1 MISSCRRKPASSK
14 VLLHLACV
22 LRTPAFAGVMSRPGR
37 AAPPHARGFTLLE
50 LAIAL
55 FIITLVLGALLVP
68 LTTQIA
74 QRRISDTQKTLD
86 DIKEALLGFAV
97 SNTRLPCPA
106 SATSNGVESFCTSAT
121 PNPCGAELLTPQA
134 HGRCAVQY
142 PSTDNGFVPGITLGL
157 AATDAQGYAIDAWGR
172 RIHYAVT
179 ASALSYTFT
188 ITNGMRNAGLTA
200 LVPDLFVCAS
210 SPGAGI
216 QTNCVGAPKLTGTA
230 PAVLFSLGLN
240 AKTGGGASAD
250 EAANLNGDQVFVS
263 RVRSDP
269 GSAGGEFDDIVT
281 WLSEN
286 VLYNRMVAAGQLP

>member
-1 MISSCRRKPASSK
+1 MTNRRG
-14 VLLHLACV
+14 H
-22 LRTPAFAGVMSRPGR
+22 
-37 AAPPHARGFTLLE
+37 AAQERARGFTLIE

-121 PNPCGAELLTPQA
+121 PSACGAELLTPQA
-134 HGRCAVQY
+134 HGRCFVQY
-142 PSTDNGFVPGITLGL
+142 PSTTNGFVPGITLGL
-157 AATDAQGYAIDAWGR
+157 AATDAQGYAIDAWGT
-172 RIHYAVT
+172 RIRYAVT
-179 ASALSYTFT
+179 ASASANVSIFT
-188 ITNGMRNAGLTA
+188 STGGMRTTTLTA
-200 LVPDLFVCAS
+200 LAPDLVVCAS
-210 SPGAGI
+210 SSVVTA
-216 QTNCVGAPKLTGTA
+216 TTCGTA
-230 PAVLFSLGLN
+230 QILTTSAPVVIFSLGLN
-240 AKTGGGASAD
+240 ATTGGGTSAD

>member
-1 MISSCRRKPASSK
+1 MLVVNAATLISGVTNRR
-14 VLLHLACV
+14 
-22 LRTPAFAGVMSRPGR
+22 GR
-37 AAPPHARGFTLLE
+37 AAQERARGFTLLE

-97 SNTRLPCPA
+97 STTRLPCPA

-121 PNPCGAELLTPQA
+121 PNPCGAELLTYQA
-134 HGRCAVQY
+134 HGRCFAQY
-142 PSTDNGFVPGITLGL
+142 NGFVPGTTLGL
-157 AATDAQGYAIDAWGR
+157 AATDAQGFAIDAWGT
-172 RIHYAVT
+172 RIRYAVT
-179 ASALSYTFT
+179 ASASANVSIFT
-188 ITNGMRNAGLTA
+188 STNGMRLTTLTA
-200 LVPDLFVCAS
+200 LVPDLYVCAS
-210 SPGAGI
+210 STGVTA
-216 QTNCVGAPKLTGTA
+216 TTCGTA
-230 PAVLFSLGLN
+230 QILTTSAPVVIFSLGLN
-240 AKTGGGASAD
+240 ANTGGGTSAD

-269 GSAGGEFDDIVT
+269 GSTGGEFDDIVT

>member
-1 MISSCRRKPASSK
+1 M
-14 VLLHLACV
+14 LAV
-22 LRTPAFAGVMSRPGR
+22 NAAATVSGVTNRPGR
-37 AAPPHARGFTLLE
+37 AARESTRGFTLLE

-86 DIKEALLGFAV
+86 DLKEALLGFAV

-121 PNPCGAELLTPQA
+121 PNPCGAELLTYQA
-134 HGRCAVQY
+134 HGRCFAQY
-142 PSTDNGFVPGITLGL
+142 DGFVPGITLGL
-157 AATDAQGYAIDAWGR
+157 AATDAQGYAVDAWGT
-172 RIHYAVT
+172 RIRYAVT
-179 ASALSYTFT
+179 ASASANVSIFTSTSGMRT
-188 ITNGMRNAGLTA
+188 ITLTA
-200 LVPDLFVCAS
+200 LAPDLSVCAS
-210 SPGAGI
+210 SSVVTATTCGTAQI
-216 QTNCVGAPKLTGTA
+216 LTSSA
-230 PAVLFSLGLN
+230 PAVIFSLGLN
-240 AKTGGGASAD
+240 ATTGGGTSAD
-250 EAANLNGDQVFVS
+250 EAANLNNDQVFVS

>member
-1 MISSCRRKPASSK
+1 MLVVNLAARISGVTNRR
-14 VLLHLACV
+14 
-22 LRTPAFAGVMSRPGR
+22 GR
-37 AAPPHARGFTLLE
+37 AAQARGFTLIE

-86 DIKEALLGFAV
+86 DLKEALLGFAV
-97 SNTRLPCPA
+97 STTRLPCPA

-121 PNPCGAELLTPQA
+121 PNPCGAELLTYQA
-134 HGRCAVQY
+134 HGRCFAQY
-142 PSTDNGFVPGITLGL
+142 NGFVPGTTLGL
-157 AATDAQGYAIDAWGR
+157 AATDAQGYAIDAWGT
-172 RIHYAVT
+172 RIRYAVT
-179 ASALSYTFT
+179 ASASANVSIFT
-188 ITNGMRNAGLTA
+188 STSGMRTTTLTA
-200 LVPDLFVCAS
+200 LAPDLVVCAS
-210 SPGAGI
+210 SSVVTA
-216 QTNCVGAPKLTGTA
+216 TTCGTA
-230 PAVLFSLGLN
+230 PILTSSAPAVIFSLGLN
-240 AKTGGGASAD
+240 ANTGGGTSAD

>member
-1 MISSCRRKPASSK
+1 MKRVSARNRF
-14 VLLHLACV
+14 H
-22 LRTPAFAGVMSRPGR
+22 PGR
-37 AAPPHARGFTLLE
+37 GALQRARGFTLIE

-55 FIITLVLGALLVP
+55 FVLTLIMGALLVP

-74 QRRISDTQKTLD
+74 QRRISDTQKALD

-106 SATSNGVESFCTSAT
+106 SATSNGVESFCTNAT
-121 PNPCGAELLTPQA
+121 PSACGAEIWVPPGVIPS

-142 PSTDNGFVPGITLGL
+142 PSANNGFVPGITLGL
-157 AATDAQGYAIDAWGR
+157 ASVDAQGYAIDAWGT
-172 RIHYAVT
+172 RIRYAVT
-179 ASALSYTFT
+179 TVEAIANISTFT
-188 ITNGMRNAGLTA
+188 SSNGMRTA
-200 LVPDLFVCAS
+200 TLPALAPDLRVCAS
-210 SPGAGI
+210 SSIVTATTCGTAQI
-216 QTNCVGAPKLTGTA
+216 LTSSA

-240 AKTGGGASAD
+240 ATTGGGTSAD

-286 VLYNRMVAAGQLP
+286 VLYNRMVSAGQLP